1 MFQIQQK
8 DCSKLS
14 FIRIQWKR
22 TAERR
27 SDMLKFTEQY
37 EMVLPA
43 LESKCSEFHYFQ
55 YDTFTPKDLWQYCV
69 KKKWR
74 KKEVETMRLHEM
86 VNDIMEM
93 TASEF
98 VAYHQVEGLK
108 GGNWFTESGQEDLE
122 QLLRPSNKK
131 PTSI

>member
-1 MFQIQQK
+1 
-8 DCSKLS
+8 
-14 FIRIQWKR
+14 
-22 TAERR
+22 
-27 SDMLKFTEQY
+27 MLKFTEQY

-55 YDTFTPKDLWQYCV
+55 YDTFTPEDLWQYCV

-74 KKEVETMRLHEM
+74 KKDVETMRLHEM
-86 VNDIMEM
+86 VNEIMEM